1 MQAMK
6 LVEKGM
12 VKSLSY
18 EVAQLVRKDW
28 MDEYRLGTKG
38 SLDAINNLLKSE
50 YNNND
55 MVDSKLVD
63 LAKMV

>member
-28 MDEYRLGTKG
+28 MDEYSLGTKG

-55 MVDSKLVD
+55 VVDSKLVD